1 MQLSQ
6 SAAKTL
12 CEDNSGK
19 LFEPISNDFPTDLD
33 DATSLFRVV
42 IDAWVRV
49 MTTDANGW
57 IGIEDSSPDDG
68 VANDWIYISS
78 GNTVPNSDP
87 ADPAENWRN
96 NEPEDGMG
104 NCVSLRGSKGKWDNM
119 DCADTKDF
127 ICEFGENNA
136 GTFLSIRIIQ

>member
-33 DATSLFRVV
+33 DANSLFRVV

-87 ADPAENWRN
+87 ADP
-96 NEPEDGMG
+96 
-104 NCVSLRGSKGKWDNM
+104 
-119 DCADTKDF
+119 DF
-127 ICEFGENNA
+127 G
-136 GTFLSIRIIQ
+136 FLYFWLT

>member
-19 LFEPISNDFPTDLD
+19 LFEPISNDFPTDLT
-33 DATSLFRVV
+33 DATTLYSIV
-42 IDAWVRV
+42 IAAWVQV
-49 MTTDANGW
+49 FGTDADGW

-136 GTFLSIRIIQ
+136 GTFLFLRVIQ